1 MITSKNNSAV
11 GNIRLFGNVRVMTV
25 AGLFIAMSIVL
36 GKFLAI
42 NIGTSIRFSFENLPV
57 LMAGIFFGP
66 FVGGAVGLGADIIG
80 SILKGYDINP
90 IISLGAASIG
100 IFSGLSS
107 MLISRTRAKS
117 TSLVNILVSVFSAH
131 IIGSMIIKSIGMIV
145 YFHTPI
151 EVIAL
156 RIPLYIG
163 IGLLEFFVIFL
174 LLKNKAFVS
183 YIERMNH
190 RRNQ

>member
-1 MITSKNNSAV
+1 MITNKNNTAV
-11 GNIRLFGNVRVMTV
+11 GYIKLFGNVRVMTA

-42 NIGTSIRFSFENLPV
+42 NIGTSIRISFENLPV

-66 FVGGAVGLGADIIG
+66 FVGGAVGMGADIIG

-90 IISLGAASIG
+90 IITLGAASIG
-100 IFSGLSS
+100 VFSGITS
-107 MLISRTRAKS
+107 MFFSRTRAKTAS
-117 TSLVNILVSVFSAH
+117 LLVNVFVSVFSAH
-131 IIGSMIIKSIGMIV
+131 IIGSIIIKSIGMIV
-145 YFHTPI
+145 YYHTPT
-151 EVIAL
+151 EVILL

-190 RRNQ
+190 R

>member
-1 MITSKNNSAV
+1 
-11 GNIRLFGNVRVMTV
+11 
-25 AGLFIAMSIVL
+25 
-36 GKFLAI
+36 
-42 NIGTSIRFSFENLPV
+42 
-57 LMAGIFFGP
+57 MAGIFFGP